1 MDNKED
7 KRTEELRSQYGEN
20 VELRTAEVRAAG
32 DDALVVE
39 GYASNFNVEYD
50 LG

>member
-7 KRTEELRSQYGEN
+7 KRTEELRNQYGDS
-20 VELRTAEVRAAG
+20 VELRTSEVRAAG

-39 GYASNFNVEYD
+39 GYASNFDVE
-50 LG
+50 